1 VPKRYNPAA
10 YGPYDASLSHS
21 VSVKPTPA
29 EKLLRWVFQ
38 SESDAKEFRV
48 GYTYWLSQ
56 ADYHSDLH
64 RVKQDGNTVSF
75 DFLYMKLK
83 DAEEKNDSIERV
95 AAHYPDW
102 PKPVR
107 VLMPE
112 FPKPPASTGAS
123 TQQIDVL
130 NQAVTKRPASTLSQ
144 AIVALQK
151 GRGLDADELKTVRHE
166 LYKRGMKKEADLF
179 RVQESTLAT
188 LCSDLRSLLG

>member
-1 VPKRYNPAA
+1 VPKRYNAAA
-10 YGPYDASLSHS
+10 YGPFDASLSHS
-21 VSVKPTPA
+21 VSVKPKPA

-38 SESDAKEFRV
+38 SESDAKQFYD
-48 GYTYWLSQ
+48 GYIDWMFK
-56 ADYHSDLH
+56 ADYHYDVR
-64 RVKQDGNTVSF
+64 RVKQDGDTVSF
-75 DFLYMKLK
+75 DFLYLKLK
-83 DAEEKNDSIERV
+83 DAEEKNASLERV
-95 AAHYPDW
+95 AAHYPAW

-112 FPKPPASTGAS
+112 FPRPPASTGAS

-144 AIVALQK
+144 AIAALQK
-151 GRGLDADELKTVRHE
+151 GRALDADELKAVRHE